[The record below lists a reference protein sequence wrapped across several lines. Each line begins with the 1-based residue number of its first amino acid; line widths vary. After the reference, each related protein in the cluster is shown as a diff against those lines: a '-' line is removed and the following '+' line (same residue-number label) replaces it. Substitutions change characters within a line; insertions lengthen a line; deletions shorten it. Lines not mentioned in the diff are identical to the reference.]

1 MYREFHIFI
10 KNLETFRP
18 RTLPGNDTELINRPF
33 SHLIL
38 FNSIE
43 AFLLFFCNSF
53 FLVNALLIPVQGK
66 LLDNRQID
74 VKTIFH
80 GAQSQKTKS
89 EVFLHDF
96 SIFVITFSREKTF
109 FSKVPK
115 KDVFISS
122 LATSNET
129 LQKLKSIIT

>member
-1 MYREFHIFI
+1 MCREFHIFS

-53 FLVNALLIPVQGK
+53 FLVNALLVPV
-66 LLDNRQID
+66 LS
-74 VKTIFH
+74 IFH
-80 GAQSQKTKS
+80 GTQSQKSKS

-96 SIFVITFSREKTF
+96 SIFVVTFSRERIF
-109 FSKVPK
+109 FSKVPQ
-115 KDVFISS
+115 KDVFISL
-122 LATSNET
+122 LATSTET

>member
-53 FLVNALLIPVQGK
+53 FLVNALLIPVLSRK
-66 LLDNRQID
+66 TVRHVN
-74 VKTIFH
+74 TIFH

-96 SIFVITFSREKTF
+96 SILVITFSREKIF
-109 FSKVPK
+109 VSKVPQ
-115 KDVFISS
+115 KDVFLSS
-122 LATSNET
+122 LATSTET